1 MPIVSDWLTGLRM
14 EIAFTRAHPADR
26 PKRPHP
32 HRWTASPAL
41 LVPMYR
47 DTIPNAQSLY
57 YLLLMRGKSNN
68 GKEDFDFELD
78 EFG

>member
-1 MPIVSDWLTGLRM
+1 
-14 EIAFTRAHPADR
+14 
-26 PKRPHP
+26 
-32 HRWTASPAL
+32 
-41 LVPMYR
+41 MYR

-68 GKEDFDFELD
+68 GKEDFELD